1 MLIKELE
8 VSINDKIVKI
18 GGDYEGNLFCIKEKK
33 YRQTPCFVIKRKGKP
48 QNEFKE

>member
-18 GGDYEGNLFCIKEKK
+18 GGDMNLATKMNHLTKTMRF
-33 YRQTPCFVIKRKGKP
+33 FD
-48 QNEFKE
+48 